1 MNEQHKKNKRTII
14 IIFAM
19 SVIPFGIAWYL
30 SSNTDWMEG
39 VSTNNGELITPPV
52 TTEKTEFIGYDE
64 FSIQNMK
71 EIPGH
76 WVLVNV
82 IPNSDC
88 NSVCQQAMH
97 KTKQLRLMM
106 NKDLT
111 RIRRLVLIIPEINV
125 DLAQQWWKDDVRL
138 LRSKPAQSLVKKL
151 QKIRRSDIPDGM
163 LFLMDPLG
171 NLMMQYEPD
180 FDPYK
185 VKSDLRKLLR
195 ISQIG

>member
-88 NSVCQQAMH
+88 NSVCQQAIH

-125 DLAQQWWKDDVRL
+125 DLAKQWWKDDVRL

-151 QKIRRSDIPDGM
+151 QKIRHSDIPDGM

-171 NLMMQYEPD
+171 NLMMQYEPG

>member
-1 MNEQHKKNKRTII
+1 MNEQFKKNNRTII
-14 IIFAM
+14 IIFAL

-30 SSNTDWMEG
+30 SGNTSWMGG
-39 VSTNNGELITPPV
+39 VSTNNGKLITPPV
-52 TTEKTEFIGYDE
+52 TTEKTEFIGFDE

-82 IPNSDC
+82 IPNGDC
-88 NSVCQQAMH
+88 NSVCQQAIH

-125 DLAQQWWKDDVRL
+125 DLAQRWWKDDARL
-138 LRSKPAQSLVKKL
+138 LRSKPALSLVQKL
-151 QKIRRSDIPDGM
+151 QKIRNSDIPEGM